1 MRVRRVA
8 AVSAAAV
15 VLGMGL
21 TGVGTASADPGCG
34 YYCQNHGG
42 WHGAG
47 WHDGWHHPEWAGWND
62 GYPGRGWVPPRDWY
76 PPRDW
81 VPPAGWYPPPG
92 YAPPPDWV
100 GPCAGPLFDL
110 FHPIRCL

>member
-1 MRVRRVA
+1 MYWKRIVNAVA
-8 AVSAAAV
+8 ITLA
-15 VLGMGL
+15 LGMAAGI
-21 TGVGTASADPGCG
+21 GGGTASADPGCG
-34 YYCQNHGG
+34 YYCQT
-42 WHGAG
+42 
-47 WHDGWHHPEWAGWND
+47 HDGWHHPEWAGWND
-62 GYPGRGWVPPRDWY
+62 GFPGRGWIPPRGWY

-81 VPPAGWYPPPG
+81 IPPVGWYPPPG